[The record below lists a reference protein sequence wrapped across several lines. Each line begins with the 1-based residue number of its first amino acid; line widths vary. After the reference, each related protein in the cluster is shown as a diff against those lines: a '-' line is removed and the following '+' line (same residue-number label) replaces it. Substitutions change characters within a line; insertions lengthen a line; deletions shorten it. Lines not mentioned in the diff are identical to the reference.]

1 MWSDEVPSL
10 TYMPQKY
17 IEYSH
22 KPDALSSCLQMSE
35 TLVRFL
41 GWEDPLEK
49 G

>member
-1 MWSDEVPSL
+1 MTCTKVNFWATLVAQLVKKSPA
-10 TYMPQKY
+10 MQ
-17 IEYSH
+17 
-22 KPDALSSCLQMSE
+22 Q